1 MTVGSIINLGNVE
14 AIECLPFF
22 HKYFYMILLATIA
35 NESYDYCL
43 REYDGQWRSLFRI
56 GDISHDLPDPLH
68 DEMDSLL
75 RLLKDDLPYAVN
87 TRDMGVLEMGGCQ
100 EFEFSVSQSSWL
112 WLFSIMI
119 ETSMESGLQCDSFTG
134 TPVRLPQWT
143 CWSGATLKRCSAVNN
158 AEPAG
163 EKMTQYE
170 VKSKGKG
177 AM

>member
-87 TRDMGVLEMGGCQ
+87 TRDMGVLEMGGLSRVRV
-100 EFEFSVSQSSWL
+100 FSLAEQLAVAFFYYDRDEHGEW
-112 WLFSIMI
+112 IA
-119 ETSMESGLQCDSFTG
+119 
-134 TPVRLPQWT
+134 VRLVYGDACPV
-143 CWSGATLKRCSAVNN
+143 AAVDLLVRCDA
-158 AEPAG
+158 
-163 EKMTQYE
+163 EKMFGGE
-170 VKSKGKG
+170 
-177 AM
+177 